1 MRAWGDMKG
10 LKTVGAS
17 GRWKRWGNGF
27 SPGAPRGTSPA
38 HTRNSA
44 VTLTLRTV
52 TVSCI
57 V

>member
-1 MRAWGDMKG
+1 MRGWGDMKG

-27 SPGAPRGTSPA
+27 SAGAPRGTSPA
-38 HTRNSA
+38 HTWNSA